1 MFLDRMI
8 NQTNVPLLERVLDFT
23 SARHT
28 LIAENMANLDTP
40 GYVQKDLNA
49 DRFYGM
55 LRERVESAPPGGG
68 TFEDVPADLTNPRA
82 GILFHD
88 GNNRS
93 MEQLAADQAKNALV
107 HNLVVELLRK
117 QYQQLNMAL
126 SEKVS

>member
-49 DRFYGM
+49 DKFYGM
-55 LRERVESAPPGGG
+55 LRERVDSAPPGGRG
-68 TFEDVPADLTNPRA
+68 FDDVPADLANPTA

>member
-1 MFLDRMI
+1 MFLDRLL

-23 SARHT
+23 AQRHG

-49 DRFYGM
+49 DKFYGM
-55 LRERVESAPPGGG
+55 LRERADSGAPAGQ
-68 TFEDVPADLTNPRA
+68 TFDDVPADLTNPTA

-107 HNLVVELLRK
+107 HNLVIELLRK